1 MPKSW
6 RSPLLVTSSEA
17 KNVAPKKFKGE
28 TAMPASPLQA
38 PKVRTVGI
46 NDADL
51 KDRDFD
57 DLLRRAADFLK
68 RRPSPISTT
77 HQEGTQTPESSDIE
91 ERDSDA

>member
-6 RSPLLVTSSEA
+6 HAPLLVMSFEG
-17 KNVAPKKFKGE
+17 KNLSLKKFKGE

-38 PKVRTVGI
+38 PRVRAAGI

-57 DLLRRAADFLK
+57 DLLRRATDFLK
-68 RRPSPISTT
+68 RRPSPISPT
-77 HQEGTQTPESSDIE
+77 HQEGTQTPESPDIE